1 MKGTLKKIC
10 SSDRVKNVMK
20 LHSFESL
27 KLKSKSFYIIYH
39 VVQNKKMSS
48 TQNQRGNTR
57 FPIKNALYS
66 NSDQVRTA
74 GVAG

>member
-39 VVQNKKMSS
+39 VVQNKKCLLHKTSEATHASQSKMPYILILTKSEL
-48 TQNQRGNTR
+48 QE
-57 FPIKNALYS
+57 
-66 NSDQVRTA
+66 
-74 GVAG
+74 